1 VAKFRLVIVDS
12 EAFVMQQ
19 WDLAA
24 PNDSERTGP
33 RVLFSTSEAR
43 GVVIDLAP
51 DEEMGDHRVRER
63 SIVHIL
69 EGSLACTSGA
79 GTSTCATGTLIMF
92 EPSETHSLRA
102 LEPTRL
108 LLVLAPWPAPE
119 HYGRDEDEDPH
130 ELPAHATQLPRH
142 EGP

>member
-1 VAKFRLVIVDS
+1 
-12 EAFVMQQ
+12 MQQ
-19 WDLAA
+19 WNLAA
-24 PNDSERTGP
+24 PNETERTGP

-63 SIVHIL
+63 AIVQVLAGSI
-69 EGSLACTSGA
+69 SCTSGEEI
-79 GTSTCATGTLIMF
+79 STCGEGTLIVF
-92 EPSETHSLRA
+92 EPGETHSLRA
-102 LEPTRL
+102 HEPARL

-119 HYGRDEDEDPH
+119 HYGHDEDEDPH

-142 EGP
+142 EEGP

>member
-1 VAKFRLVIVDS
+1 VTKFRLATVDS

-24 PNDSERTGP
+24 PNESERTGP

-51 DEEMGDHRVRER
+51 DEELGDHRVRER
-63 SIVHIL
+63 ALVQVL
-69 EGSLACTSGA
+69 EGSLACTSGG
-79 GTSTCATGTLIMF
+79 GTSTCAKGMLILF
-92 EPSETHSLRA
+92 EPGETHSLRA
-102 LEPTRL
+102 LEPARL

-119 HYGRDEDEDPH
+119 HYGLDEDEDPH
-130 ELPAHATQLPRH
+130 ELPMHATQEPRSNQ
-142 EGP
+142 

>member
-1 VAKFRLVIVDS
+1 
-12 EAFVMQQ
+12 MQQ

-24 PNDSERTGP
+24 PNGSERTGP

-43 GVVIDLAP
+43 GVVMDLAL

-63 SIVHIL
+63 AIVHIL
-69 EGSLACTSGA
+69 EGSLACTSGS

-92 EPSETHSLRA
+92 EPGETHSLRA

-119 HYGRDEDEDPH
+119 HYGHDEDEDPH

-142 EGP
+142 DEGP